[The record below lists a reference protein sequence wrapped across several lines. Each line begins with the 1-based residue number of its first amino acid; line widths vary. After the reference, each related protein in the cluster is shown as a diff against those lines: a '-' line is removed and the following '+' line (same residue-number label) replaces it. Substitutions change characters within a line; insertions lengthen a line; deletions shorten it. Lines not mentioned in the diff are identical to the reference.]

1 MIDHIGNGFNN
12 DNVSSLYVEQCYIK
26 NVGNI
31 VVGWIAQWWALVGA
45 HHHML
50 R

>member
-1 MIDHIGNGFNN
+1 MIDRIGNGFNN
-12 DNVSSLYVEQCYIK
+12 DDVPLYIEKCK
-26 NVGNI
+26 NVANV

-50 R
+50 HYM

>member
-1 MIDHIGNGFNN
+1 MFN
-12 DNVSSLYVEQCYIK
+12 V
-26 NVGNI
+26 

-50 R
+50 H